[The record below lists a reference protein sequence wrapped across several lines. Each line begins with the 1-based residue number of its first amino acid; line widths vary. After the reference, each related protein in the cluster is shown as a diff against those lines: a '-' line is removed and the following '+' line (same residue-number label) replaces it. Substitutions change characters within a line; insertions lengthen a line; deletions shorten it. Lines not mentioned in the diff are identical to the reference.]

1 VLARGDASV
10 ARAAKIAP
18 GYPDGHALL
27 GVILYEDFGR
37 PGAASVQFRAALSAG
52 ASKNLLMSVAA
63 IAAEAF
69 AAAEE
74 PLPPRY
80 GAAMKSA
87 AAQVATG

>member
-1 VLARGDASV
+1 
-10 ARAAKIAP
+10 
-18 GYPDGHALL
+18 
-27 GVILYEDFGR
+27 
-37 PGAASVQFRAALSAG
+37 
-52 ASKNLLMSVAA
+52 MSVAA

-87 AAQVATG
+87 AAQAATG